1 MTSTAPADASRF
13 AALRDEIAG
22 FRALIKV
29 LAAEAE
35 ALRRADAD
43 ALSVLSGSKMEQVAT
58 LQGFARA
65 RVQELKRLA
74 LPDNATGIRSWLA
87 QASDVAAAQ
96 ADWQQL
102 TQLALEAKR
111 QNEVNG
117 RLAARQRWHFDAAL
131 AALLQA
137 AGVSSVY
144 GADGRARRTTVTQA
158 HLAV

>member
-1 MTSTAPADASRF
+1 MSLPVAPDGNRF
-13 AALRDEIAG
+13 EALRDEIAG
-22 FRALIKV
+22 FKALIKV

-43 ALSVLSGSKMEQVAT
+43 ALSVLSASKMEQVAA

-65 RVQELKRLA
+65 RGQELKRLGI
-74 LPDNATGIRSWLA
+74 PENAVGIRQWLTHA
-87 QASDVAAAQ
+87 GDVASAQ
-96 ADWQQL
+96 ADWLQL

-131 AALLQA
+131 GALLQA

-144 GADGRARRTTVTQA
+144 GADGRTRRTTVSQA

>member
-1 MTSTAPADASRF
+1 MSTGADASHF
-13 AALRDEIAG
+13 EALRDEIAG
-22 FRALIKV
+22 FKALIKV

-65 RVQELKRLA
+65 RGQELKRVGLA
-74 LPDNATGIRSWLA
+74 ENAVGIRQWLA
-87 QASDVAAAQ
+87 QAGDPAAAQ

-102 TQLALEAKR
+102 TQLALDAKR

-131 AALLQA
+131 GALLQA

-144 GADGRARRTTVTQA
+144 GADGRARRTTVSQA